1 MPRDLRLER
10 RLLVPVD
17 LSRGGL
23 MLLLTDEQQEAIE
36 RRDGSL
42 FLHAGAG
49 SGKTRVLV
57 ERFVRAVLDDEVR
70 VDRILAITF
79 TEKAAAELKGRLRR
93 RFLELGEREHARE
106 AEAAWVSTIHGFCSR
121 LLRANP
127 LLAGIDP
134 EYRVLDEAGAARL
147 SIDAFD
153 RALED
158 FVLGARAGADR
169 LDLVASYTPDKLQRM
184 VTTVYS
190 RLRSRGERAPS
201 LPPISRPALSDQRPG
216 LDLAIKAAQAYL
228 GTVPANKTVEAALAQ
243 VSRCSKLLDL
253 VPEGALGDPVEFGDT
268 RVKRGNATA
277 LRDSVLDSLDEA
289 LDAWLAVC
297 AGVRAYDD
305 YVLMAKLLDL
315 YGRRY
320 AGLKEARS
328 ALDFD
333 DLELRARD
341 LLRDEPGLRASV
353 RERFSHVM
361 VDEYQDTNPL
371 QNELLDLVSDGNLF
385 TVGDERQS
393 IYGFRNADVDV
404 FRARRDVAR
413 ADGRDARLAVNFR
426 SRPELIEALNSAFSG
441 VFGDE
446 YAPLAVP
453 EGAPSPSAVPR
464 VELLVVNNKRR
475 CWESFGE
482 DGFGVSMRGIPTWR
496 AAEARLLALRVDQLV
511 QAGEC
516 GYGDVAVLLRA
527 ASDMGA
533 YERALAERGIP
544 TYATGAGG
552 YWGQQQ
558 VADLRSYL
566 AALANPRDDMAL
578 YNVLASPLCG
588 ASLDALPALRS
599 AARAAGRDPWWAL
612 EEAFAAGGDGSE
624 GLTARLPD
632 GSDRER
638 VASFVQRFAS
648 ERRAAPRMSLETLI
662 DRAVT
667 LSGYDRAVLGLR
679 GGGRRMANVRKL
691 MRLAREFEA
700 ERGRDLRGFI
710 DFVDEQEM
718 LAAREGEAP
727 LEGEGLDAVRLMT
740 VHAAK
745 GLEFPVV
752 CVADLGRTGRG
763 DDGALQISTDGR
775 VGLSVA
781 SLGGGSFGA
790 MQMDEIKA
798 EAEAAAEEEER
809 RIFYVAMTRAESRLI
824 VSGATD
830 TVAWDAAKPLGAPM
844 DWVWPAL
851 SPGARLLFED
861 AAEGISDG
869 VRCVHL
875 SPETVD
881 EVLPAA
887 DRAPAAAASGTS
899 GSAAPAGSDPSAVA
913 GPATPSPAA
922 VNDPPPATAP
932 AFPPLTEAVPLPV
945 ARLSYTALESYK
957 RCPYRFYLERV
968 VRMPRA
974 GSSLVIPEAE
984 PEPAPTD
991 QLSLAAPPAAEEGL
1005 SPLIRGSIV
1014 HELLERVDFRRPR
1027 PPSRAEIERRADAN
1041 RVKLTDEDVADIAG
1055 LIDSFL
1061 ASDLCRRIRAARRAR
1076 LEMPFAYPLKPDG
1089 LDGRCL
1095 LVNGIV
1101 DVHADEGDR
1110 LLVVDYKTDALDGRD
1125 PAEVCDEK
1133 YSGQRLVYA
1142 LAGLRAQRFAEVEVA
1157 YCFLERPDLVVSR
1170 RFTQSDRPD
1179 LERDLLDL
1187 AAGVIAGQFEPT
1199 DRPHRELCESCPGQ
1213 PALCSWPPDRTL
1225 AERPEGETFAAP
1237 EPDGPLP

>member
-1 MPRDLRLER
+1 MAPPLEFTR
-10 RLLVPVD
+10 
-17 LSRGGL
+17 
-23 MLLLTDEQQEAIE
+23 EQEEAIA

-57 ERFVRAVLDDEVR
+57 ERFVRAVMEDAVR
-70 VDRILAITF
+70 VDQVLAITF
-79 TEKAAAELKGRLRR
+79 TEKAAAELKGRLRK
-93 RFLELGEREHARE
+93 RFLEIGEREHARE

-121 LLRANP
+121 LLRANA
-127 LLAGIDP
+127 LAAGIDP
-134 EYRVLDEAGAARL
+134 EYRVLDEADAARL

-153 RALED
+153 AALEE
-158 FVLGARAGADR
+158 FVLGARASSER

-190 RLRSRGERAPS
+190 RLRSQGQRTPALPAIERPVLRDERA
-201 LPPISRPALSDQRPG
+201 ALER
-216 LDLAIKAAQAYL
+216 AMAAAASYL
-228 GTVPANKTVEAALAQ
+228 GGVAANKTVASALGQLGAC
-243 VSRCSKLLDL
+243 RKLLDA
-253 VPEGALGDPVEFGDT
+253 VPSGALGDPAQFKEA

-277 LRDSVLDSLDEA
+277 LKDTVIDSLEEA
-289 LDAWLAVC
+289 LDAWVAVC

-305 YVLMAKLLDL
+305 YVLMTKLLDL

-320 AGLKEARS
+320 ARLKGDRS

-333 DLELRARD
+333 DLELLARD
-341 LLRDEPGLRASV
+341 LLKAHPALRAGV
-353 RERFSHVM
+353 RARFTHVM
-361 VDEYQDTNPL
+361 VDEFQDTNPL
-371 QNELLDLVSDGNLF
+371 QNELLDLVSGGENLF

-393 IYGFRNADVDV
+393 IYGFRNADVSV
-404 FRARRDVAR
+404 FRERRDVAR
-413 ADGRDARLAVNFR
+413 AEGRDARLAVNFR
-426 SRPELIEALNSAFSG
+426 SRPELMEALNSAFAG
-441 VFGDE
+441 VFGE
-446 YAPLAVP
+446 EFAPLAVP
-453 EGAPSPSAVPR
+453 VGAPEADAAPR
-464 VELLVVNNKRR
+464 VELLVVNNKRK

-482 DGFGVSMRGIPTWR
+482 EPFGATMRDVPVWR

-511 QAGEC
+511 ASGEC
-516 GYGDVAVLLRA
+516 AYGDVAVLLRA

-544 TYATGAGG
+544 TYATGTGG

-588 ASLDALPALRS
+588 ASLDALPIVRS
-599 AARAAGRDPWWAL
+599 AARAVSRDLWWAL
-612 EEAFAAGGDGSE
+612 EEAFTGDGSG
-624 GLTARLPD
+624 GLADALPAA
-632 GSDRER
+632 DRAPVGE
-638 VASFVQRFAS
+638 FVSRFAA

-667 LSGYDRAVLGLR
+667 LTGYDRAVLSLT

-691 MRLAREFEA
+691 MRLAREFES

-710 DFVDEQEM
+710 DFVDEEEM

-727 LEGEGLDAVRLMT
+727 LEGEGLEAVRLMT

-763 DDGALQISTDGR
+763 DDGALQVSADGR

-781 SLGGGSFGA
+781 SLGGGSVGA

-809 RIFYVAMTRAESRLI
+809 RIFYVAMTRAEQRLI

-830 TVAWDAAKPLGAPM
+830 TVAWDPPKPLGAPM

-851 SPGARLLFED
+851 APGARLLFEGV
-861 AAEGISDG
+861 AEGVVDG

-875 SPETVD
+875 TPETAD
-881 EVLPAA
+881 EVLPPEDRVPRAA
-887 DRAPAAAASGTS
+887 VGAGPPAPQEHAPAAT
-899 GSAAPAGSDPSAVA
+899 PARAE
-913 GPATPSPAA
+913 
-922 VNDPPPATAP
+922 PPPAPP
-932 AFPPLTEAVPLPV
+932 AFPPLTEGVPLPV
-945 ARLSYTALESYK
+945 ARLSYSALESYK

-968 VRMPRA
+968 VKMPRA
-974 GSSLVIPEAE
+974 NALAPAT
-984 PEPAPTD
+984 PEPDPLEEGAPD
-991 QLSLAAPPAAEEGL
+991 QLSLAAPVAPETL
-1005 SPLIRGSIV
+1005 SPLVRGSIV

-1027 PPSRAEIERRADAN
+1027 PPSRAEIDRRAGSN
-1041 RVKLTDEDVADIAG
+1041 GVQLTDADADDIAA

-1061 ASDLCRRIRAARRAR
+1061 SSDMCRRIRAARKVR
-1076 LEMPFAYPLKPDG
+1076 LELPFAYPLEPDG
-1089 LDGRCL
+1089 LGGRSL
-1095 LVNGIV
+1095 LVNGVV
-1101 DVHADEGDR
+1101 DVHAEEDDR

-1125 PAEVCDEK
+1125 PEAVCDEK

-1142 LAGLRAQRFAEVEVA
+1142 LAGLRALAYPEVEVA

-1170 RFTQSDRPD
+1170 RFAPEDRPV
-1179 LERDLLDL
+1179 LE
-1187 AAGVIAGQFEPT
+1187 
-1199 DRPHRELCESCPGQ
+1199 
-1213 PALCSWPPDRTL
+1213 
-1225 AERPEGETFAAP
+1225 
-1237 EPDGPLP
+1237 